1 MSKKTE
7 KSRSMQ
13 NHKKPADKQ
22 LLKEE
27 FGHELGDMNA
37 AKTIELLELVKY
49 KKKDQEDK
57 CQKEKK

>member
-22 LLKEE
+22 LLQEE

-37 AKTIELLELVKY
+37 AKTIELLESVKH
-49 KKKDQEDK
+49 KKKDRKEKD
-57 CQKEKK
+57 QKEKK